1 MNKIWMLNGAEMD
14 KIMEGNEEMTD
25 NMLLLMYLL
34 DIHFV
39 DLTVIFLCLSDT

>member
-25 NMLLLMYLL
+25 NMLMYLL

-39 DLTVIFLCLSDT
+39 DLTV

>member
-1 MNKIWMLNGAEMD
+1 MLNGAEMD

-25 NMLLLMYLL
+25 NMLMYLL

-39 DLTVIFLCLSDT
+39 DLTV